1 MPINYLGQWHTSV
14 TIQFQNQDIY
24 EKKKYTIPEDM
35 EDLNEVSRVWRSQ
48 IRMYLAELPYC
59 LILSWQGGIL
69 SRGRGTWR
77 RELLAADQSR

>member
-1 MPINYLGQWHTSV
+1 
-14 TIQFQNQDIY
+14 
-24 EKKKYTIPEDM
+24 M

-69 SRGRGTWR
+69 SRGRGPWR

>member
-1 MPINYLGQWHTSV
+1 M

-48 IRMYLAELPYC
+48 IRMYLVELPIVSSC
-59 LILSWQGGIL
+59 RDKGVS
-69 SRGRGTWR
+69 SAAVVAPWR
-77 RELLAADQSR
+77 REFVAADQSRQR